1 MSDHHDRETTA
12 PTRLGAL
19 RVRTM
24 GSGAPAALW
33 HSLFVDSS
41 TWARVEEGLAC
52 HRRLLII
59 DGPCHGASAPTTDRF
74 TLDDCAGAAC
84 DVLDHL
90 DARGP
95 VDWVGNAW
103 GGHVGVIFAA
113 TKPDRCRSLVTVGT
127 PISALTPGERRQIV
141 ALLPVYRLLGPIR
154 PIVGAI
160 TEALLGPGSDPR
172 DARLVGD
179 AFRRAG
185 RSGMYN
191 AIRSASLNRPD
202 LTSTLATVNAPTLIV
217 AGDRDKAWPPAE
229 ARAASQRPRQGAHRT
244 VTGAGHV
251 APLLQAA
258 PSLIE
263 LISDFWTDP
272 VAATHR
278 VRSIGPS

>member
-12 PTRLGAL
+12 PTRIGAL

-24 GSGAPAALW
+24 GSGPPAALW

-90 DARGP
+90 DGQRP
-95 VDWVGNAW
+95 
-103 GGHVGVIFAA
+103 
-113 TKPDRCRSLVTVGT
+113 S
-127 PISALTPGERRQIV
+127 RR
-141 ALLPVYRLLGPIR
+141 
-154 PIVGAI
+154 
-160 TEALLGPGSDPR
+160 
-172 DARLVGD
+172 RLVGD

-191 AIRSASLNRPD
+191 AIRSASLNRPE

-229 ARAASQRPRQGAHRT
+229 ARAASQRPGR
-244 VTGAGHV
+244 
-251 APLLQAA
+251 AP
-258 PSLIE
+258 
-263 LISDFWTDP
+263 
-272 VAATHR
+272 
-278 VRSIGPS
+278 IGR